1 MAVGAILGWI
11 VLGELIAR
19 HLKRAHH
26 DLYVA
31 MGSPSVFML
40 ESDESRRAHW
50 RLMRFILRRDHP
62 PLGDTYLSTLSDF
75 AFAYVFAL
83 AFLWLLILAW

>member
-1 MAVGAILGWI
+1 MTLEVLFSMAFGATVGWI

-19 HLKRAHH
+19 HLKREHP
-26 DLYVA
+26 DLYEA
-31 MGSPSVFML
+31 LGSPSVFMI

-62 PLGDTYLSTLSDF
+62 PLRDTYLSTLSDF
-75 AFAYVFAL
+75 AFA
-83 AFLWLLILAW
+83 